1 MITLKLAS
9 YTQTEVDKLASLLD
23 TLQKELHPNCKHH
36 MDCKDCNFRHLCI
49 DLAQATMYA
58 EEYKTDNQK

>member
-9 YTQTEVDKLASLLD
+9 YTKDEVNMLAELLD
-23 TLQKELHPNCKHH
+23 GLQKQLHPNCKTHLT
-36 MDCKDCNFRHLCI
+36 CRNCPTRHLCI

-58 EEYKTDNQK
+58 EDYKTDKQ